1 LLDEKRFSKSNLR
14 KKKEFEELLKSG
26 KRVAGR
32 FFATFFLENKE
43 KRIGIIVSKKVAK
56 KAVIRN
62 KVRRR
67 IREIY
72 RLNREDM
79 PQGEM
84 VVIARRPTAEANFPS
99 TKKAFLSL
107 IKRI

>member
-1 LLDEKRFSKSNLR
+1 M
-14 KKKEFEELLKSG
+14 
-26 KRVAGR
+26 AGY
-32 FFATFFLENKE
+32 FFATFFLENEE
-43 KRIGIIVSKKVAK
+43 KRIGIIVSKKVSN

-62 KVRRR
+62 RVRRR

-84 VVIARRPTAEANFPS
+84 VVIARRPTAKADFS
-99 TKKAFLSL
+99 SLKKEFLSL
-107 IKRI
+107 SKRI